1 MDTRTDAELIA
12 SYRKG
17 DDGALAVLI
26 RRHTDAVYRFVV
38 RMVGDAHAA
47 EDVVQET
54 FLKAWKNLARFDVTK
69 SFKTWIFSIA
79 RNAAIDRLR
88 RKDPVT
94 FSSLEREDGIDIA
107 GSIGDERP
115 LADEI
120 LDRDVD
126 AKRIEE
132 ALASVPPRS
141 RSVIL
146 MHETEDMTF
155 QEIADS
161 TGEPMNT
168 VKSRYRRAL
177 ETLRKRLTD
186 GPS

>member
-1 MDTRTDAELIA
+1 MDLRPDTELIA

-26 RRHTDAVYRFVV
+26 RRHTDPVFRFIV
-38 RMVGDAHAA
+38 RMVGDAHVA
-47 EDVVQET
+47 EDLVQET
-54 FLKAWKNLARFDVTK
+54 FLKTWKNLARFDVK
-69 SFKTWIFSIA
+69 RPFRTWVFSIA
-79 RNAAIDRLR
+79 RNAAIDHLR
-88 RKDPVT
+88 KKDAVT
-94 FSSLEREDGIDIA
+94 FSSLEREDGTDFA
-107 GSIGDERP
+107 GSIQDGQPLPDELLER
-115 LADEI
+115 E
-120 LDRDVD
+120 VD

-155 QEIADS
+155 QDIADA

-177 ETLRKRLTD
+177 DTLRKHLTD
-186 GPS
+186 GPA